1 MSPLNQQNIQSSFYG
16 IKNSLLFK
24 KTVIKFIGKERV
36 ETITRPACFFV
47 RLKKEGDKII
57 KRIIVLPPY
66 GFTGDK
72 IDLLNPHPEARKAKI
87 KILGKI
93 NPTRKGFS
101 PITREVKFNFSTI
114 RNIPTEKNSAY
125 SKSPQKHCKSELK
138 SWKNWF
144 YVVKESGWGNFHS
157 LINLSN
163 EWVVMFLEKELTDQK
178 KINLYPY
185 LKKLPRQKSEKLQI
199 YLKEIEESGDSIFT
213 NKVLIHKFL
222 KYPSHI
228 LVPILIQMLN
238 LQETGKH
245 ENCTFFALLLK
256 IAKKNKKLVSE
267 KVDRAIILKSAP
279 YYYLD
284 NLKNKLKI

>member
-1 MSPLNQQNIQSSFYG
+1 MNSPNQQNIQSKFYE

-24 KTVIKFIGKERV
+24 KTVIKFIGKEQI
-36 ETITRPACFFV
+36 ETIIRPACFFV
-47 RLKKEGDKII
+47 RLQRESSKII
-57 KRIIVLPPY
+57 KRIIVLPPH
-66 GFTGDK
+66 GFTGDE

-101 PITREVKFNFSTI
+101 PITKEIKFDFSI
-114 RNIPTEKNSAY
+114 ARNIPTEKNSAY
-125 SKSPQKHCKSELK
+125 SRFLQKHCKSELK

-144 YVVKESGWGNFHS
+144 YVVRESGWGNFHS
-157 LINLSN
+157 LMNLSN
-163 EWVVMFLEKELTDQK
+163 EWVVMLLEKELTDQK
-178 KINLYPY
+178 KINLHQY

-213 NKVLIHKFL
+213 NKILIRKLL
-222 KYPSHI
+222 KYPLQI
-228 LVPILIQMLN
+228 LVPILVQMLN
-238 LQETGKH
+238 AQETGKH

-256 IAKKNKKLVSE
+256 IAKKNKKLVLE
-267 KVDRAIILKSAP
+267 KIDQAIKLESAP

-284 NLKNKLKI
+284 DLRNKLRT